1 MSFTTSDATTQDAP
15 NLPASVSAESLPSG
29 VVVKPLT
36 SYEDERGSF
45 TEIFRAEWQL
55 GVVPVQW
62 NLVTSAANVLR
73 GVHVHPEHDDYLLI
87 VQGQMQLAL
96 VDIRPESPTMGMR
109 RIVQLTA
116 SPLQA
121 VVIPA
126 GVAHGFHF
134 REPSTTLYGV
144 SHYWNPQ
151 DELGCRWDD
160 PALALPWQV
169 QSPLISERD
178 QVASSFAAMCQAYD
192 LACQHR

>member
-1 MSFTTSDATTQDAP
+1 
-15 NLPASVSAESLPSG
+15 
-29 VVVKPLT
+29 VVKPLT

-55 GVVPVQW
+55 GAVPVQW
-62 NLVTSAANVLR
+62 NVVTSAANVLR
-73 GVHVHPEHDDYLLI
+73 GVHVHFQHDDYLL
-87 VQGQMQLAL
+87 VTQGKMQLAL
-96 VDIRPESPTMGMR
+96 VDIRSESLTTGAR
-109 RIVQLTA
+109 HILQLTA

-121 VVIPA
+121 VFIPA

-134 REPSTTLYGV
+134 LEPSTTLYGV

-169 QSPLISERD
+169 TSPLISERD
-178 QVASSFAAMCQAYD
+178 QAAGSFGAMCQAYD
-192 LACQHR
+192 LACRRQ